1 MSGNWGEPGDNAE
14 SGRLEGL
21 TYSDNIALAWRQ
33 VDHALDDK
41 HLAMVNA
48 SNESFLRA
56 VAVIGDG
63 ATHKDPQ
70 ETAVGI
76 HQEIARLDLKLNLLL
91 DLVSSLVYHE
101 LDIPGTRAVS
111 VSAGGVSWEG
121 NVPAPGAR
129 VFLELY
135 IQRGLPKPLCCYG
148 EVISSEADFAAGRA
162 QVRFVG
168 LSGAARD
175 WLSKLIFRHHRREVA
190 YRRASSE
197 GDSSA

>member
-1 MSGNWGEPGDNAE
+1 MTDPDDTSQATD
-14 SGRLEGL
+14 GL
-21 TYSDNIALAWRQ
+21 TYSDNIALAWRA
-33 VDHALDDK
+33 VDHALDK
-41 HLAMVNA
+41 THLAMVNA

-56 VAVIGDG
+56 VSVIGDG
-63 ATHKDPQ
+63 ASHKDPQ
-70 ETAVGI
+70 ESAAGI

-111 VSAGGVSWEG
+111 VSASGVQWEG
-121 NVPAPGAR
+121 SVPAPGST

-148 EVISSEADFAAGRA
+148 EVISSDAEYAEGRA
-162 QVRFVG
+162 RVRFVG
-168 LSGAARD
+168 LSGAAHD
-175 WLSKLIFRHHRREVA
+175 WLGKLIFRHHRREVA

-197 GDSSA
+197 ER